1 MAIAPAIK
9 DKLTVL
15 DDFGLTDKA
24 KLQAYLEKEMENCP
38 EAKYNTRL
46 DNICRNLITDFF
58 NGNRTYVK
66 KGKKKN
72 EENN

>member
-1 MAIAPAIK
+1 MATSPAIK
-9 DKLTVL
+9 EKLKIL

-24 KLQAYLEKEMENCP
+24 KLKAYIEKEMENCP
-38 EAKYNTRL
+38 EVRYSTRL
-46 DNICRNLITDFF
+46 DNVCRNLITDFF
-58 NGNRTYVK
+58 NGNHTFVK

>member
-1 MAIAPAIK
+1 MC
-9 DKLTVL
+9 T
-15 DDFGLTDKA
+15 
-24 KLQAYLEKEMENCP
+24 LEKEMENCP

-46 DNICRNLITDFF
+46 ENICRKLITQFF

>member
-1 MAIAPAIK
+1 MATSPAIK
-9 DKLTVL
+9 EKLKIL

-24 KLQAYLEKEMENCP
+24 KLKAHIEREMENCS

-58 NGNRTYVK
+58 NGNYTFVK